1 MDGFDC
7 IFENDF
13 LAGGFFDTLGSLLF
27 AQSTLSA
34 VNWLWVLG
42 AIAAVWMLVSAM
54 ARRRTRLTGVLR
66 DHVERHK
73 EAHKPPEIEDK
84 PNE

>member
-1 MDGFDC
+1 MDGLDC
-7 IFENDF
+7 IFVNDL
-13 LAGGFFDTLGSLLF
+13 LAGGFFDTLESLLL
-27 AQSTLSA
+27 AQSRLSA

-42 AIAAVWMLVSAM
+42 AISAVWVLVSAM

-84 PNE
+84 LNE